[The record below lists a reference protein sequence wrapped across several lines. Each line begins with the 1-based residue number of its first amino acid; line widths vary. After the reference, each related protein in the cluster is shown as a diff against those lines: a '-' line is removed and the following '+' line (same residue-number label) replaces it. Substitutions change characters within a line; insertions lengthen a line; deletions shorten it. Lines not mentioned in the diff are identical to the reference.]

1 MVYNITMTQKEILE
15 INLQRSD
22 VTEEIPA
29 EIDKILSEDPEII
42 YTKLNYEDD
51 SSLIKSIVSSSQPIT
66 SPFFLALRDG
76 KVFNSFTNPSLITN
90 SDI

>member
-51 SSLIKSIVSSSQPIT
+51 SNLIKSIVSSSQPIT

>member
-22 VTEEIPA
+22 VTAEIPA

-51 SSLIKSIVSSSQPIT
+51 SNLIKSIVSSSQPIT

>member
-15 INLQRSD
+15 ISLQRSD

-51 SSLIKSIVSSSQPIT
+51 SNLIKSIVSSSQPIA

>member
-1 MVYNITMTQKEILE
+1 MTQKEILE

-51 SSLIKSIVSSSQPIT
+51 LNLIKSIVSSSQPIA

>member
-1 MVYNITMTQKEILE
+1 VVYNITMTQKEILE
-15 INLQRSD
+15 ISLQRSD

>member
-1 MVYNITMTQKEILE
+1 VVYNITMTQKEILE

-51 SSLIKSIVSSSQPIT
+51 SNLIKSIVSSSQPIA
-66 SPFFLALRDG
+66 SPLFLALRDG

>member
-1 MVYNITMTQKEILE
+1 MTQKEILE

-51 SSLIKSIVSSSQPIT
+51 LNLIKSIVSSSQPIT

>member
-51 SSLIKSIVSSSQPIT
+51 LNLIKSIVSSSQPIT

>member
-51 SSLIKSIVSSSQPIT
+51 SSLIKSIVSSSQPIA

>member
-51 SSLIKSIVSSSQPIT
+51 STLIKSIVSSSQPIA

>member
-15 INLQRSD
+15 INLQRSG
-22 VTEEIPA
+22 VTAEIPA

-51 SSLIKSIVSSSQPIT
+51 SNLIKSIVSSSQPIA

>member
-1 MVYNITMTQKEILE
+1 VVYNITMTQKEILE

-51 SSLIKSIVSSSQPIT
+51 SSLIKSIVSSSQPIA

>member
-1 MVYNITMTQKEILE
+1 MTQKEILE
-15 INLQRSD
+15 INLQRSG
-22 VTEEIPA
+22 VTAEIPA

-51 SSLIKSIVSSSQPIT
+51 SNLIKSIVSSSQPIA

>member
-1 MVYNITMTQKEILE
+1 MVYNIIMTQKEILE

-22 VTEEIPA
+22 VTAEIPA

-51 SSLIKSIVSSSQPIT
+51 SNLIKSIVSSSQPIA